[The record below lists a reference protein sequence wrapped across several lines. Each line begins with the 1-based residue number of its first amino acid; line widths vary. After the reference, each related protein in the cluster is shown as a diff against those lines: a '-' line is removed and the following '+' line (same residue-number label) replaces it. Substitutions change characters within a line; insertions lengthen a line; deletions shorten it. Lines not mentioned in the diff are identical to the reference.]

1 MKLPMRRCHH
11 IAFVSLLFLLP
22 YSVGRA
28 QDSKVPSAQTY
39 VLEGSTTFAHS
50 VMEPHQGAIEASSGH
65 KLTVVPSK
73 SSQGIV
79 ALFEKFGDFAMISG
93 PLQNEINALKPS
105 YPDLPFDQLQTFNIA
120 NTRMA
125 FAINRDNPV
134 RTATDDNMRRILM
147 GEITNWRDVGGPDL
161 PIKIVMVQEG
171 GGVQAS
177 IESALLGGK
186 TISAP
191 NLMRVQNS
199 ALVIH
204 MTEIMP
210 EALGLS
216 QLNIVA
222 KSAAIELKT
231 EHPIEQHLDLVTL
244 GDPTAEMRK
253 VIDAARQ
260 IMSKA
265 SD

>member
-28 QDSKVPSAQTY
+28 QDTKVPSAQTY

-65 KLTVVPSK
+65 KLTVVPNK
-73 SSQGIV
+73 SSQGII

-93 PLQNEINALKPS
+93 PLQNEINALKPN
-105 YPDLPFDQLQTFNIA
+105 YPDLPFDRLQTFNIA

-134 RTATDDNMRRILM
+134 HATTDDKMRRILM
-147 GEITNWRDVGGPDL
+147 GEITNWRDIGGPDL
-161 PIKIVMVQEG
+161 PIRIVIVQEG

-177 IESALLGGK
+177 IESDLLGGK

-191 NLMRVQNS
+191 NLMSVQGS
-199 ALVIH
+199 ALGHPHDGSNARSIGPIAAQYRGEVSRNRAENG
-204 MTEIMP
+204 TP
-210 EALGLS
+210 DRTTSRPRNLG
-216 QLNIVA
+216 
-222 KSAAIELKT
+222 
-231 EHPIEQHLDLVTL
+231 
-244 GDPTAEMRK
+244 R
-253 VIDAARQ
+253 
-260 IMSKA
+260 
-265 SD
+265 SDRRNAQSHRRRSTNHE